1 MNNSLLV
8 LDLSIICKDVL
19 AVKLDEKTWKLYAE
33 AYENN
38 EIGLY
43 DFIIDLAKTHKGKTF
58 EEMKKLANEIKP
70 VSGAYKFVEEVKKK
84 GYDIAIITKDYSLLA
99 DRFKR
104 ILETQYAF
112 GSIPFFYDGKHAGEM
127 EYVMDEKG
135 ILNAIDSIKNHYNK
149 IITIADDRAYK
160 VLDKISEII
169 VYNGKD
175 DIIKNTSY
183 KHVDSSN
190 ILDLLKSL

>member
-1 MNNSLLV
+1 
-8 LDLSIICKDVL
+8 
-19 AVKLDEKTWKLYAE
+19 
-33 AYENN
+33 
-38 EIGLY
+38 
-43 DFIIDLAKTHKGKTF
+43 
-58 EEMKKLANEIKP
+58 
-70 VSGAYKFVEEVKKK
+70 
-84 GYDIAIITKDYSLLA
+84 
-99 DRFKR
+99 
-104 ILETQYAF
+104 
-112 GSIPFFYDGKHAGEM
+112 M

-190 ILDLLKSL
+190 ILDLLKYL